1 MGVIPIPP
9 TNEDPQFPPP
19 PPFDDEITTPPPNA
33 DQIHALF
40 PPRPWGLGAVL
51 AAIITALACLGVGLL
66 VITLTVGEGGADSAL
81 VFNVSLII
89 IAVVLIPTA
98 WLFGPAMH
106 GGGLRALG
114 LRPPQTTKQAS
125 WLLPPIAMIVMLAF
139 NTAYVTLVNQLG
151 IDWLTPPDLPF
162 DEYGPLALTVAG
174 IMVVIVG
181 PFAEEVFFRGF
192 VYSGLVLRW
201 GVLAGLIVSA
211 LIFSLAHASVA
222 ILIPI
227 FFAGVVL
234 GWLYHRTGSLW
245 GCVWVH
251 VTQNAFAFAA
261 TLLL

>member
-1 MGVIPIPP
+1 MAMNPIPP
-9 TNEDPQFPPP
+9 TN
-19 PPFDDEITTPPPNA
+19 DETSAPSTNA
-33 DQIHALF
+33 GRIHALF

-51 AAIITALACLGVGLL
+51 AAIITALACLALALL
-66 VITLTVGEGGADSAL
+66 LLSLVVGEEASDSGL
-81 VFNVSLII
+81 VFNVSMII
-89 IAVVLIPTA
+89 ISVVLIPTA

-114 LRPPQTTKQAS
+114 LRPPKTTKQAS
-125 WLLPPIAMIVMLAF
+125 WLLPPIVMIVMLAF

-174 IMVVIVG
+174 IMVVLVG

-227 FFAGVVL
+227 FVAGVL
-234 GWLYHRTGSLW
+234 LAWLYHRTGSLW

-251 VTQNAFAFAA
+251 ATQNGVAFAA